1 MTKSE
6 KYRMIGRPA
15 PGPSALLTVAVR
27 TRWRILPRVRGKI
40 RQRLR
45 NFRLSAPHSRNQV
58 AGVPQFGRPARS
70 LGSFGPLKRLFGLRT
85 EPRMEVV
92 LGRIK
97 A

>member
-45 NFRLSAPHSRNQV
+45 NFRLPAPHSRNQV
-58 AGVPQFGRPARS
+58 AGVPVRKA
-70 LGSFGPLKRLFGLRT
+70 GPVSRIVWLLKRMFGLRT

>member
-58 AGVPQFGRPARS
+58 AGVPVRKA
-70 LGSFGPLKRLFGLRT
+70 GPVSRIVWLLKRMFGLRT